1 MAKVNLLTIH
11 WGLSYGAI
19 MQTYAT
25 SKLLEESGHK
35 VSVINIIPNRER
47 GNYSLPRWII
57 LSAMRFQFW
66 FFKKK
71 YFPNL
76 TKKMRRVDRHMIRI
90 SDYDVVGSDQVW
102 NREITAPIELS
113 FYLDFDDCPK
123 KVSLASSFG
132 KSSWTEDASYTT
144 KVLSCLK
151 KFTAISVREETG
163 KKILKE
169 NFGLNSEVLIDPT
182 LAYGHFSDLVL
193 HDIPSSKAYTF
204 FVSEKNKYDSIV
216 DYIVKDKKMEL
227 MKHSKFSYYF
237 TNGPRNWLTYIK
249 NAAYVITDSF
259 HGVAFSLIFQ
269 KEFYV
274 LCGDRSKFTRITNLL
289 GRLGLEDRIID
300 SIEDYEFKKNL
311 FQKPIN
317 YQPINEIL
325 RLEKNRY
332 REFVSQHIH

>member
-1 MAKVNLLTIH
+1 M
-11 WGLSYGAI
+11 
-19 MQTYAT
+19 
-25 SKLLEESGHK
+25 
-35 VSVINIIPNRER
+35 
-47 GNYSLPRWII
+47 
-57 LSAMRFQFW
+57 
-66 FFKKK
+66 
-71 YFPNL
+71 
-76 TKKMRRVDRHMIRI
+76 
-90 SDYDVVGSDQVW
+90 
-102 NREITAPIELS
+102 PIKFCARLI
-113 FYLDFDDCPK
+113 
-123 KVSLASSFG
+123 V
-132 KSSWTEDASYTT
+132 
-144 KVLSCLK
+144 SCLK

-182 LAYGHFSDLVL
+182 LAYGHFSDFVL

-227 MKHSKFSYYF
+227 MKHSQFSYYF

-332 REFVSQHIH
+332 REFLSQHIH